1 MNKIN
6 GCWNCFSG
14 STYQVRLGTNHL
26 DINESGSL
34 DVMSRYS
41 IVHENYDPITLW
53 NDIAVVLLPW
63 PVHFSSEC
71 SSS

>member
-1 MNKIN
+1 
-6 GCWNCFSG
+6 
-14 STYQVRLGTNHL
+14 VRLGTNHL